1 MSIRT
6 FICQRIMG
14 SYMYIILGVSLRA
27 PIGGSSDSSAY
38 SMQYDTHSEFTP
50 VADSAS
56 INARGDLRV
65 VLMGLWKNNASV
77 ARRVLSSWSK
87 RCKLAHAFLWEYS
100 YKRLKLAQLLSQ
112 LGVFL
117 TAYLAVDRRLDAA
130 EACSE
135 VEQQDTIAMVTRRC
149 AAAEM
154 VCNTQSEKG
163 VRLPQK
169 MQVGP

>member
-1 MSIRT
+1 LEQGT
-6 FICQRIMG
+6 
-14 SYMYIILGVSLRA
+14 
-27 PIGGSSDSSAY
+27 PGGTAESFE
-38 SMQYDTHSEFTP
+38 MLE
-50 VADSAS
+50 
-56 INARGDLRV
+56 L
-65 VLMGLWKNNASV
+65 GLWKNNASV
-77 ARRVLSSWSK
+77 ARRVLGSWSK
-87 RCKLAHAFLWEYS
+87 RFKLAHAFLWEYS